1 MRRAALFSLLALT
14 ALVAACA
21 TPTPY
26 GPAQRVGGPG
36 YSETQIE
43 TDRFRVSFAT
53 AAGGPQRAEDLA
65 RQRAAA
71 VTLERG
77 YDWFVVTQR
86 FVEDFAGGGGRTSLS
101 FGVGGASFGRRSAS
115 SVGVGVG
122 VPLSGDSGAKV
133 SLEVRLGKGPRPSDP
148 NAYDARDIQRLGR
161 TCLVTATQRQDI
173 DQRARF

>member
-1 MRRAALFSLLALT
+1 MRRPALFSLLAL
-14 ALVAACA
+14 AVLVTACA
-21 TPTPY
+21 TPTAY
-26 GPAQRVGGPG
+26 GPAQRVGGAG

-53 AAGGPQRAEDLA
+53 AAGGPQRAEDFA
-65 RQRAAA
+65 RRRAAD

-86 FVEDFAGGGGRTSLS
+86 FVEDFGGGGTSLS

-122 VPLSGDSGAKV
+122 VPLSGENGAKV

-148 NAYDARDIQRLGR
+148 NAYDARDVQRLGAP
-161 TCLVTATQRQDI
+161 T
-173 DQRARF
+173 